1 MKKKIIII
9 LLIILLCVAGALI
22 YLFNFTDIFKSN
34 EQLFWKYFS
43 QNDEV
48 SELISND
55 SIKKINQEKSSKSYV
70 KSSKLEIKQDDD
82 TYTINLNS
90 NAINANN
97 VYTDFEVIKN
107 SNEVAKLKFVKK
119 NNIVGIK
126 MDELADGYI
135 AVKSNRLKEVA
146 QVVGVEDSSMVP
158 ENINTINAFD
168 FFDVSKEDRD
178 YIITKYGNIISDKT
192 NSNNYKKI
200 DESKIK
206 INDKFYDVKGYQLT
220 LSEKETKEI
229 LTSIFEELSKDS
241 NALNIISSKLKIM
254 NIPEKYSSVNNLSNK
269 FSEISSEIN
278 RVSTSD
284 DEYMRIIVYVNNN
297 KLIQTNIE
305 FANGEKVI
313 VNYSK
318 DNNNFKIYKKHDE
331 QTVDEVLDVAQS
343 KENQYKFINAI
354 SNNLY
359 NIIDNIDEISVSV
372 NVSEEYS
379 EIISNL
385 DILSRDNKQINYKSS
400 TKITNDIE
408 INDDFDNSK
417 KIILN
422 DLNQP
427 KLKQIYQLLT
437 NNIGEIY
444 KEKIK
449 SIKE

>member
-146 QVVGVEDSSMVP
+146 QVVGVVDSSMVP

-178 YIITKYGNIISDKT
+178 YIITKYGNIISGKT

-200 DESKIK
+200 DEIKIK

-278 RVSTSD
+278 RASTSD